1 MKKVYTGAEIKE
13 WLFEKTG
20 VPDGIYETS
29 VLFYN
34 KIIEYL
40 NNNKDKSINDSLQFV
55 INGDFNISDFKFNES
70 TIEFKIDYSHL
81 YSKKLEINH
90 MGEIS
95 TDIMIDNFILKTLEY
110 SPENNKIII
119 VFNYNI
125 NSSVKCIN
133 ILKYFKKNK
142 DYLLSSL
149 THELKH
155 RFDDIKQPL
164 NSLMKTS
171 DYRSY
176 DYKSTIPSID
186 YFIHGM
192 YYTSQYESLVKNSEF
207 YALLKT
213 SKTTK
218 STFNEFITNSEMYK
232 TLKFLT
238 TLNLNMII
246 DNISKLYLKEV
257 DQLLLVAN
265 HYDENMSVDDK
276 IGLVLK
282 IAYVGISNLKLSYLN
297 SKLSLPT
304 NVIVNSYLSNK
315 DFYEKELNRLNNLNY
330 INYYNKKLGEIN
342 IESNKCLRKLSK
354 LYDMVQEQRISLKN
368 PIFVKPVKWID

>member
-1 MKKVYTGAEIKE
+1 MC
-13 WLFEKTG
+13 
-20 VPDGIYETS
+20 
-29 VLFYN
+29 
-34 KIIEYL
+34 
-40 NNNKDKSINDSLQFV
+40 
-55 INGDFNISDFKFNES
+55 
-70 TIEFKIDYSHL
+70 
-81 YSKKLEINH
+81 
-90 MGEIS
+90 
-95 TDIMIDNFILKTLEY
+95 FI
-110 SPENNKIII
+110 
-119 VFNYNI
+119 YNI